1 MSCVGPCQKDLSSPA
16 TPHFLEAQARGE
28 APPWPEASPGGGPD
42 VAASAGR
49 WGELPGADSSPSPE
63 GSFLPPSALSCPP
76 VATSL
81 PL

>member
-63 GSFLPPSALSCPP
+63 GSFPPPSALSCPP